1 MKKNKNMDSIAISQ
15 LNERFKALE
24 HAIDID
30 VRSFVLAAFEYSSYI
45 GSSPYLS
52 DIVRRLAN
60 DYDID
65 KVIFFRLFMYSALR
79 EGFRNKNLQKV
90 TLGMPLFVDKE
101 IEEKYGLVSR
111 FLPMME
117 SATKQLKES
126 EKQNVSIYDLVI
138 PNQPASVEEQ
148 NISNDEEL
156 FKFRILHNQILAVA
170 VKSDPEKVSFNS
182 ENGILYI
189 GTKPVRFRKFTKQY
203 DSLNAIFLE
212 KGEVGKEWFFSE
224 IGEKIDNEESHSD
237 KKFQNYFFS
246 IKRQVSAK
254 IGIDDLFITS
264 NQSVKINPKYL

>member
-1 MKKNKNMDSIAISQ
+1 MDSIAISQ

-30 VRSFVLAAFEYSSYI
+30 VKSFVLAAFEYSSYI

-90 TLGMPLFVDKE
+90 ALGMPLFVDKE

-138 PNQPASVEEQ
+138 PSQPASVEEQ

-156 FKFRILHNQILAVA
+156 FKFRILHNQILALA
-170 VKSDPEKVSFNS
+170 IKSDSEKVSF
-182 ENGILYI
+182 EPETGTLHI
-189 GTKPVRFRKFTKQY
+189 GEKSVKFRKFTEQY
-203 DSLNAIFLE
+203 SALVVIFSKKDE
-212 KGEVGKEWFFSE
+212 IGKEWFFSE
-224 IGEKIDNEESHSD
+224 IGEGLDRGEEYSNKDFH
-237 KKFQNYFFS
+237 NYFSS
-246 IKRQVSAK
+246 INKRVA
-254 IGIDDLFITS
+254 IETGINDLFHTT
-264 NQSVKINPKYL
+264 NQSVKINPKHL